1 MPELDDLVPPPPR
14 RSFHDELWEK
24 IAAAEH
30 AAARRW
36 RTIAVAAATVAIAG
50 TSAAGVLAFG
60 SSGGGPLDRTLSC
73 PAPQD
78 RLDVLA
84 HVKGPSTFVYQ
95 AGSPDPN
102 KVVPF
107 HRGWPIHTKLVTHPA
122 LVEVDAGRHIV
133 LNAGIT
139 TLYQTTFAGASPS
152 YKSGYSF
159 DGTVCKQ
166 AKTIPFTSTGLKKI
180 GVFTGTQGGGVSAEC
195 PLASPATLRMRV
207 TLGKSGT
214 PTAATL
220 TLRGGKKLRPV
231 AYVEWAP
238 KRVSVWLA
246 VGCDPYGAPSE

>member
-1 MPELDDLVPPPPR
+1 MSELGGLVPPPPR
-14 RSFHDELWEK
+14 RRFHEELWEK
-24 IAAAEH
+24 VAAAEH

-36 RTIAVAAATVAIAG
+36 RTIAVAAVTVAVAG

-60 SSGGGPLDRTLSC
+60 SGGSGPLDRTLSC

-84 HVKGPSTFVYQ
+84 QVKGPTTSVYD
-95 AGSPDPN
+95 AGLPN
-102 KVVPF
+102 PK
-107 HRGWPIHTKLVTHPA
+107 KLVPPPHSSRLVPHPA
-122 LVEVDAGRHIV
+122 LVEVDAGRYINV
-133 LNAGIT
+133 NAGIS

-180 GVFTGTQGGGVSAEC
+180 GVFTGTQGGGVSAKC
-195 PLASPATLRMRV
+195 TLASPATLRMRV
-207 TLGKSGT
+207 TLGMSGT

-220 TLRGGKKLRPV
+220 TLRGGKRLRPV
-231 AYVEWAP
+231 AYVEWTP

-246 VGCDPYGAPSE
+246 AGCDPYGAPSE

>member
-1 MPELDDLVPPPPR
+1 MPELDDLVPPAPR
-14 RSFHDELWEK
+14 RRFHDELWEK
-24 IAAAEH
+24 VAAAEH

-50 TSAAGVLAFG
+50 VSAAGVLAFG
-60 SSGGGPLDRTLSC
+60 SGGTGPLDRTLSC

-78 RLDVLA
+78 RLAVLA
-84 HVKGPSTFVYQ
+84 GVRGPSKFVYQ

-107 HRGWPIHTKLVTHPA
+107 HRGWPVHTKLVTHPA
-122 LVEVDAGRHIV
+122 LVEVDAGRRII
-133 LNAGIT
+133 LNQGIT

-166 AKTIPFTSTGLKKI
+166 AKTVPFTSTGLKKI
-180 GVFTGTQGGGVSAEC
+180 GVFTGTQGGGVTADC
-195 PLASPATLRMRV
+195 PIASPATLRMRV
-207 TLGKSGT
+207 TLKSGT

-220 TLRGGKKLRPV
+220 MLLGGKKLQPV

-246 VGCDPYGAPSE
+246 AGCDPYGAPSE

>member
-1 MPELDDLVPPPPR
+1 MRVRDLEAVSHR
-14 RSFHDELWEK
+14 RRFEVLLER
-24 IAAAEH
+24 

-36 RTIAVAAATVAIAG
+36 RLISVAAVTVAVAG

-60 SSGGGPLDRTLSC
+60 SGGGGPLDRTLSC

-78 RLDVLA
+78 RLAVLA
-84 HVKGPSTFVYQ
+84 QVKGHTTYAYQ
-95 AGSPDPN
+95 AGSPNPN
-102 KVVPF
+102 KDVPWYP
-107 HRGWPIHTKLVTHPA
+107 GLPLHTRPVPHPA

-133 LNAGIT
+133 INAGPH

-166 AKTIPFTSTGLKKI
+166 ARTIPFTSTGLKKI
-180 GVFTGTQGGGVSAEC
+180 GVFTGTRGGGVSAEC
-195 PLASPATLRMRV
+195 TLTSPATMRMRV
-207 TLGKSGT
+207 TLGKSGL

-231 AYVEWAP
+231 AYVEWTP

-246 VGCDPYGAPSE
+246 AGCDPYGAASL

>member
-1 MPELDDLVPPPPR
+1 MPELGDLVPPPPR
-14 RSFHDELWEK
+14 RDFHEQLWEK
-24 IAAAEH
+24 LAAAEH

-36 RTIAVAAATVAIAG
+36 RTIAVAAVTVAVAG

-60 SSGGGPLDRTLSC
+60 SGGGGPLDRTLSC

-78 RLDVLA
+78 TLDVLA
-84 HVKGPSTFVYQ
+84 HVKGPSTYVYQ
-95 AGSPDPN
+95 AGSPN
-102 KVVPF
+102 HSKIVP
-107 HRGWPIHTKLVTHPA
+107 HPA

-133 LNAGIT
+133 LNAGIS

-152 YKSGYSF
+152 YKGAYSF
-159 DGTVCKQ
+159 DGTVCQQ
-166 AKTIPFTSTGLKKI
+166 AKTIPFSSTGLKKI

-214 PTAATL
+214 PSAATL
-220 TLRGGKKLRPV
+220 TLRGGKKLQPV
-231 AYVEWAP
+231 AYVEWQP

-246 VGCDPYGAPSE
+246 ADCDPYGAPSE